1 MGYAP
6 NGAPYNSVGA
16 NPFYDTYSHTVGG
29 AGIVLE
35 PSGNELHERT
45 LNPKLQRLGGETE
58 YELNFYIKSGGSKT
72 GINPVPDWIE
82 LDERNDK
89 PIFQLQNNP
98 LIKVNAPVK
107 WHTNPRS
114 QKGPTIFDTQEEPGA
129 TGGYRLAEY
138 PTGVVNNDDIMVWE
152 NRQMD

>member
-1 MGYAP
+1 M
-6 NGAPYNSVGA
+6 
-16 NPFYDTYSHTVGG
+16 
-29 AGIVLE
+29 
-35 PSGNELHERT
+35 
-45 LNPKLQRLGGETE
+45 
-58 YELNFYIKSGGSKT
+58 
-72 GINPVPDWIE
+72 
-82 LDERNDK
+82 
-89 PIFQLQNNP
+89 QNNP

-152 NRQMD
+152 TDRWINKSAGAVFASSGLEYAI